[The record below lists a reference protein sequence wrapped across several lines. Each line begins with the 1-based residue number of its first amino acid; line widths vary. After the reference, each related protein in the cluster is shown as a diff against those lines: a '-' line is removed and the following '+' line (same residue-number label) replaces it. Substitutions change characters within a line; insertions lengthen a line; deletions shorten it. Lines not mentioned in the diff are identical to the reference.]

1 MRDLLPYYE
10 RELALLR
17 RYGKEFAE
25 RYPKIASRLL
35 LSAEGSQDPH
45 VETLI
50 ESFALLTA
58 RVSKRLD
65 DDYPEF
71 TDALLETMY
80 PHFLRPFPSCSI
92 ARFDMGAGLSKLSAP
107 VRIPR
112 GTRLQSR
119 AVRGVTCGFS
129 TAFDVEISPLLV
141 DALRYEHVANAPM
154 GVKLPARSGG
164 CLSLKIRLLS
174 EQLGFSAATRDEK
187 LRLFVNGEPAMT
199 AALRDALGIN
209 VLKVYVEHDEDGRW
223 QALDESPLRSIG
235 FDQEQSLIHFPD
247 RSNQAYRLLAEY
259 FAFPEKFNF
268 FDLDLSVLGLSEA
281 FKSITLHFVMRASRD
296 ELGIWR
302 TLEDVSPVNLLTGC
316 SPIVNLFKQNGEPIR
331 VSERVSS
338 YPVMADVRRAYAY
351 DVHSID
357 SVHRIRQTPQGEEI
371 QKYRPFFS
379 LQHGEQ
385 PQAARQYWIARRDEV
400 VEQVSPGF
408 ETELVFVDLDYNP
421 SQPKTDVISLEL
433 TCSNRDLPA
442 QLAYGVSG
450 GDLVM
455 EGGAVAGTI
464 ALLRKPT
471 YPKRFKRGRAAH
483 WRLISHLSLG
493 HFSLVESGLDAL
505 REMLS
510 LYDFDGSSVSKR
522 QIQGLVAMKT
532 LSASEWM
539 QGKHFSSV
547 VRGLEIRLTLDEM
560 SFVGTGVSAFLDVLD
575 HFFGMYVHANSFT
588 RLVAISARD
597 GEEIARCKPRSGT
610 SILL

>member
-71 TDALLETMY
+71 TNALLETMY

-92 ARFDMGAGLSKLSAP
+92 ARFDMGAALSKLSAP
-107 VRIPR
+107 LKIPR

-119 AVRGVTCGFS
+119 AVRGVACWFR
-129 TAFDVEISPLLV
+129 TAFDVEIAPLLV
-141 DALRYEHVANAPM
+141 DNLRYEHVTSAPM
-154 GVKLPARSGG
+154 GVKLPPRSGG
-164 CLSLKIRLLS
+164 CLSLKIRLIS
-174 EQLGFSAATRDEK
+174 DQLGFASATHTGK
-187 LRLFVNGEPAMT
+187 LRLFVNGEPSMT
-199 AALRDALGIN
+199 AALRDALGLN
-209 VLKVYVEHDEDGRW
+209 VLKVYVEHDDDGRW
-223 QALDESPLRSIG
+223 RVLDESPLQCTG
-235 FDQEQSLIHFPD
+235 FDETQSLIDFPD

-268 FDLDLSVLGLSEA
+268 FDLDLSVPALTAASR
-281 FKSITLHFVMRASRD
+281 SITLHFVMKASHD
-296 ELGIWR
+296 ELGIGR
-302 TLEDVSPVNLLTGC
+302 TLEDVSAANFLTGC
-316 SPIVNLFKQNGEPIR
+316 TPIVNLFKQHGEPIR
-331 VSERVSS
+331 ISERVSS

-371 QKYRPFFS
+371 QRYRPFFS
-379 LQHGEQ
+379 LKHGEQ
-385 PQAARQYWIARRDEV
+385 PESARQYWISRRDEV
-400 VEQVSPGF
+400 IEQVSPGF
-408 ETELVFVDLDYNP
+408 ETELLFVDLDYSP
-421 SQPKTDVISLEL
+421 AQPKTDVISLEL

-442 QLAYGVSG
+442 QLAYGVAG
-450 GDLVM
+450 GDLTM
-455 EGGAVAGTI
+455 EGGAVVSSI

-471 YPKRFKRGRAAH
+471 QAKRFKRGRAAH
-483 WRLISHLSLG
+483 WRLISHLSLN

-505 REMLS
+505 KEMLT
-510 LYDFDGSSVSKR
+510 LYDFDGSGVSKR
-522 QIQGLVAMKT
+522 QIEGLVEIKAVP
-532 LSASEWM
+532 ASEWM
-539 QGKHFSSV
+539 QGPHFSSV

-560 SFVGTGVSAFLDVLD
+560 SFVGTGISAFVDVLD
-575 HFFGMYVHANSFT
+575 RFFGMYVHANSFT
-588 RLVAISARD
+588 RLVALSARD
-597 GEEIARCKPRSGT
+597 GEEIARCKPRSGV